1 VLFKI
6 GPVTIY
12 SLGLLWALGALAG
25 LWILRLELKRYSYDP
40 EIAASVVFAAALAGL
55 LGARLLFI
63 LEEWEN
69 FTQAPFEFL
78 FSGAGFSWYG
88 GLFSGALAAAWVF
101 KKHKLPLA
109 QAADMAA
116 PALALGYGIGRIGC
130 FLAGDATWGKVTD
143 VPWAM
148 AFPNAVAGWV
158 DPLTGEPYPPG
169 ARVHPTQLYEF
180 LQSLFVFGV
189 LWRMRNRNYPQG
201 TIFSLYLILAGS
213 MRFTVEFSRANPIV
227 ALGMTEYQWISLA
240 LVILGIVLLSYRT
253 KLIKEEK
260 NMAKDPVCGMDVEEQ
275 KAAGTSQYKG
285 TSYFFCSK
293 SCKEKFDRNPEQ
305 YAK

>member
-1 VLFKI
+1 MYPVLFKI

-40 EIAASVVFAAALAGL
+40 EIAASVVFAAAIAGL

-63 LEEWEN
+63 LEEWES
-69 FTQAPFEFL
+69 FTQAPFELL

-88 GLFSGALAAAWVF
+88 GLFAGALAAGWVF
-101 KKHKLPLA
+101 KKHKLPLP
-109 QAADMAA
+109 QAADISA
-116 PALALGYGIGRIGC
+116 PALALAYGIGRIGC

-169 ARVHPTQLYEF
+169 VKVHPTQLYEF
-180 LQSLFVFGV
+180 LKSLFVFGV
-189 LWRMRNRNYPQG
+189 LWRLRKRNYPQG
-201 TIFSLYLILAGS
+201 TIFALYLILAGS
-213 MRFTVEFSRANPIV
+213 MRFIVEFWRANPIV

-240 LVILGIVLLSYRT
+240 LVILGTVLLSYRT
-253 KLIKEEK
+253 
-260 NMAKDPVCGMDVEEQ
+260 N
-275 KAAGTSQYKG
+275 
-285 TSYFFCSK
+285 
-293 SCKEKFDRNPEQ
+293 
-305 YAK
+305 